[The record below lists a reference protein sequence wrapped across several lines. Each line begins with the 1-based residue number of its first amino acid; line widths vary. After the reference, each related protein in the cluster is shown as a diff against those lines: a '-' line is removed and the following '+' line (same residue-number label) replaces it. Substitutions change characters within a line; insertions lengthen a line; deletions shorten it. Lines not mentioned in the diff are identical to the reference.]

1 MKNERKGFSLI
12 ELVVALSI
20 LTIGLLGVIPLA
32 IATIKLNNVQNQML
46 NAKYLAERYSERFKS
61 LSFDAPDLANDGDNN
76 DLADTLNPDHRE
88 VQTLDNIQ
96 YTIMWNVANN
106 ADGTKTIRIIV
117 RWYDARSRRQKS
129 YFVETVRSY
138 YEL

>member
-1 MKNERKGFSLI
+1 MKNKREGFSLI

-96 YTIMWNVANN
+96 YTIMWNVADN
-106 ADGTKTIRIIV
+106 ADGTKTIRTIV

-129 YFVETVRSY
+129 YFVETVRST

>member
-88 VQTLDNIQ
+88 VKTLDNIQ

-106 ADGTKTIRIIV
+106 ADGTKRIRIIV

-129 YFVETVRSY
+129 YFVETVRSQ

>member
-96 YTIMWNVANN
+96 YTIMWNVADN

-129 YFVETVRSY
+129 YFVETVRSS

>member
-1 MKNERKGFSLI
+1 MKNGRKGFSLI

-129 YFVETVRSY
+129 YFVETVRSS

>member
-1 MKNERKGFSLI
+1 MKNGRKGFSLI

-96 YTIMWNVANN
+96 YTIMWNVADN

-129 YFVETVRSY
+129 YFVETVRSS

>member
-1 MKNERKGFSLI
+1 MKNKRKGFSLI

-88 VQTLDNIQ
+88 VQTLDNIR

-129 YFVETVRSY
+129 YFVETVRSS

>member
-1 MKNERKGFSLI
+1 
-12 ELVVALSI
+12 LVVALSI

-96 YTIMWNVANN
+96 YTIMWNVADN
-106 ADGTKTIRIIV
+106 ADGTKTIRTIV

-129 YFVETVRSY
+129 YFVETVRST

>member
-1 MKNERKGFSLI
+1 MKKERKGFSLI

-96 YTIMWNVANN
+96 YTIMWNVADNT
-106 ADGTKTIRIIV
+106 DGTKTIRIIV
-117 RWYDARSRRQKS
+117 QWYDARSRRQKS
-129 YFVETVRSY
+129 YFVETVRSS

>member
-1 MKNERKGFSLI
+1 MKNKRKGFSLI

-61 LSFDAPDLANDGDNN
+61 LSFDAPDLANDEDNN

-129 YFVETVRSY
+129 YFVETVRSS

>member
-1 MKNERKGFSLI
+1 MKNKRNGFSLI

-61 LSFDAPDLANDGDNN
+61 LSFDVPDLANDGDNN

-96 YTIMWNVANN
+96 YTIMWNVADN

-129 YFVETVRSY
+129 YFVETVRST

>member
-1 MKNERKGFSLI
+1 MKNKRKGFSLI

-61 LSFDAPDLANDGDNN
+61 LSFNAPDLANDGDNN

-96 YTIMWNVANN
+96 YTIMWNVADN

-129 YFVETVRSY
+129 YFVETVRST

>member
-1 MKNERKGFSLI
+1 MKNKRKGFSLI

-96 YTIMWNVANN
+96 YTIMWNVADNP
-106 ADGTKTIRIIV
+106 DGTKTIRTIV

-129 YFVETVRSY
+129 YFVETVRSS

>member
-129 YFVETVRSY
+129 YFVETVRSQ

>member
-1 MKNERKGFSLI
+1 MKNKRKGFSLI

-96 YTIMWNVANN
+96 YTIMWNVADNT
-106 ADGTKTIRIIV
+106 DGTKTIRIIV
-117 RWYDARSRRQKS
+117 QWYDARNRRQKS
-129 YFVETVRSY
+129 YFVETVRSS

>member
-1 MKNERKGFSLI
+1 MKNKRKGFSLI

-46 NAKYLAERYSERFKS
+46 NARYLAERYSERFKS

-117 RWYDARSRRQKS
+117 RWYDASSRRQKS
-129 YFVETVRSY
+129 YFVETVRSP

>member
-1 MKNERKGFSLI
+1 MKNKKKGFSLI

-96 YTIMWNVANN
+96 YTIMWNVADN

-117 RWYDARSRRQKS
+117 QWYDARSRRQKS
-129 YFVETVRSY
+129 YFVETVRST

>member
-96 YTIMWNVANN
+96 YTIMWNVADN
-106 ADGTKTIRIIV
+106 ADGTKTIRTIV

-129 YFVETVRSY
+129 YFVETVRST

>member
-96 YTIMWNVANN
+96 YTIMWNVADNT
-106 ADGTKTIRIIV
+106 DGTKTIRIIV
-117 RWYDARSRRQKS
+117 QWYDARSRRQKS
-129 YFVETVRSY
+129 YFVETVRST

>member
-129 YFVETVRSY
+129 YFVETVRSS

>member
-1 MKNERKGFSLI
+1 MKNKRKGFSLI

-96 YTIMWNVANN
+96 YTIMWNVADNT
-106 ADGTKTIRIIV
+106 DGTKTIRIIV
-117 RWYDARSRRQKS
+117 QWYDARSRRQKS
-129 YFVETVRSY
+129 YFVETVRSS

>member
-46 NAKYLAERYSERFKS
+46 NARYLAERYSERFKS